1 MTETLTDTSK
11 KCYIKSIKILKFGKI
26 KDLKIEFDR
35 GFNVIYGKNEAGKS
49 TILLFLKAMFYG
61 MPGRKRSGEAV
72 KEREKAVPWDEKFA
86 EGIITV
92 FADGTDVEIRRRF
105 GKTAAGD
112 KIDVTNAL
120 TGDPLPKYCRS
131 DLGEIIFGISEEVFL
146 KTLMIS
152 QSGAF
157 MGGRCDELTTRL
169 MNLKSGGDEEFSA
182 DSAIEKL
189 DAYAN
194 KLKCGKGKRL
204 PGRIDILKSRIE
216 ECKRE
221 RFELVTRLKQNE
233 DTEKRCSE
241 AKKEL
246 KKVEIETEKIEKEIE
261 RLKKVQG
268 ENFEKQRIKTIKT
281 RISQIEDC
289 QKKINDLKNDTEYLL
304 AINVSQ
310 KNCEEAEKLVT
321 ETKNLSEE
329 ITNLKNE
336 LFNLE
341 RQCSENKQKAEE
353 NNKTS
358 LVLPFALYGAAV
370 SLVIR
375 GVVLIISGRI
385 IPGGLVFVLA
395 IASALIGF
403 AINKKILKAKNSAEI
418 LKNAENEMLKKRSEL
433 SDLLSK
439 KEIYYREV
447 TEKTDDILRRFNIS
461 DLSELSKLYF
471 KKCGFE
477 ERLKALYNTKT
488 ELEAEVSEKD
498 YEDVKKYIEKSEV
511 LEYNIYDDNLNI
523 NEVDFKLNETE
534 AIIKNLRQRQLDL
547 NGEIKGIESKM
558 AYVVKNDR
566 LPSDIDTEI
575 ETAKNEIKEYKRKL
589 LSVRIAAEA
598 LKKAGEA
605 RRGAFVPKLNE
616 KAAEI
621 LAEIS
626 DRFDGGVRVSED
638 YMITL
643 SEADGIHTAEYLSFG
658 AYEQVYFALRY
669 AMCKLICP
677 GLPVFLDDIL
687 TVYDDDRAQA
697 AIKFI
702 NADSLAENGRQ
713 GILFTCKKQDR
724 DFADDMDAN
733 IINI

>member
-1 MTETLTDTSK
+1 M
-11 KCYIKSIKILKFGKI
+11 
-26 KDLKIEFDR
+26 EFDC

-49 TILLFLKAMFYG
+49 TVLLFLKAMFYG

-92 FADGTDVEIRRRF
+92 FVDGTDLEIRRRF

-120 TGDPLPKYCRS
+120 TGDPLPKYCRG
-131 DLGEIIFGISEEVFL
+131 DLGEKIFGISEEVFL
-146 KTLMIS
+146 KTMMIS

-182 DSAIEKL
+182 DSAVEKL
-189 DAYAN
+189 DTYAN
-194 KLKCGKGKRL
+194 KLKCSKGKRL
-204 PGRIDILKSRIE
+204 PGRIDILESRIE

-246 KKVEIETEKIEKEIE
+246 KKVEAETEKTEKEID
-261 RLKKVQG
+261 RLKKLQS
-268 ENFEKQRIKTIKT
+268 ESLEKQRIKTIKT
-281 RISQIEDC
+281 RIAQIDDC
-289 QKKINDLKNDTEYLL
+289 ENRISDLKNDTEYLL
-304 AINVSQ
+304 SINVS
-310 KNCEEAEKLVT
+310 KKICEEAESLAI
-321 ETKNLSEE
+321 ETKKLSDE
-329 ITNLKNE
+329 IANLKNE

-341 RQCSENKQKAEE
+341 RLRSENKQKADEDQ
-353 NNKTS
+353 KTS
-358 LVLPFALYGAAV
+358 SVLPFAIYGTAV
-370 SLVIR
+370 ALVI
-375 GVVLIISGRI
+375 L
-385 IPGGLVFVLA
+385 GLVLFITGKIVSGSLICILA
-395 IASALIGF
+395 MAAIWIGF
-403 AINKKILKAKNSAEI
+403 TVNKKILKEKQEAEV
-418 LKNAENEMLKKRSEL
+418 LENTEKEMLKKRYEL
-433 SDLLSK
+433 TDLLTK
-439 KEIYYREV
+439 KEVYYREV
-447 TEKTDDILRRFNIS
+447 TEKKEDILTRFNIS

-471 KKCGFE
+471 KKCGFD

-488 ELEAEVSEKD
+488 ELETEISEKD

-523 NEVDFKLNETE
+523 NEVDSKLKATE
-534 AIIKNLRQRQLDL
+534 SIIKNLRQRQLDL
-547 NGEIKGIESKM
+547 NGEIKGLESKM

-575 ETAKNEIKEYKRKL
+575 ETANNEIKECKRKL

-605 RRGAFVPKLNE
+605 RRGSFVPKLNE

-643 SEADGIHTAEYLSFG
+643 SESDGIHTAEYLSFG

-669 AMCKLICP
+669 AMCMLICP
-677 GLPVFLDDIL
+677 TLPVFFDDIL
-687 TVYDDDRAQA
+687 TVYDDERAQA
-697 AIKFI
+697 AVNFIKS
-702 NADSLAENGRQ
+702 DSVAENGRQ

-724 DFADDMDAN
+724 DYADNLGAN

>member
-1 MTETLTDTSK
+1 MTETLTEASK
-11 KCYIKSIKILKFGKI
+11 KCYIKSINILKFGKI

-61 MPGRKRSGEAV
+61 MPGRKRSGEV
-72 KEREKAVPWDEKFA
+72 IKEREKAVPWDEKFA

-120 TGDPLPKYCRS
+120 TGDPLSKYCRS
-131 DLGEIIFGISEEVFL
+131 DLGEEVFGISEEVFL

-182 DSAIEKL
+182 DSAVEKL

-204 PGRIDILKSRIE
+204 PGRIDVLKSRIE

-221 RFELVTRLKQNE
+221 RYELVTRLKQNE

-246 KKVEIETEKIEKEIE
+246 KKVEAETEKIEKEIE
-261 RLKKVQG
+261 RLKKLQG
-268 ENFEKQRIKTIKT
+268 ESFERNRIKTIKT

-289 QKKINDLKNDTEYLL
+289 EKKINDLKNDTEYLL
-304 AINVSQ
+304 SMNVSQ
-310 KNCEEAEKLVT
+310 KNCEEAENLIT
-321 ETKNLSEE
+321 ETKNLSDE
-329 ITNLKNE
+329 IANLKNE

-341 RQCSENKQKAEE
+341 RLCSENKQKAAG
-353 NNKTS
+353 NKKTS
-358 LVLPFALYGAAV
+358 LVLPFALYGAAIA
-370 SLVIR
+370 LVIR
-375 GVVLIISGRI
+375 GIVLFISGRI
-385 IPGGLVFVLA
+385 IPGSLICILA
-395 IASALIGF
+395 IAAAWIGF
-403 AINKKILKAKNSAEI
+403 TVNKKILKEKQEAEV
-418 LKNAENEMLKKRSEL
+418 LENTEREMLKKSSEL
-433 SDLLSK
+433 AELLSK
-439 KEIYYREV
+439 KEMHYREV
-447 TEKTDDILRRFNIS
+447 TEKKNEILSNFKIS

-477 ERLKALYNTKT
+477 ERLKALYNTKS
-488 ELEAEVSEKD
+488 ELDEEVSEKD

-511 LEYNIYDDNLNI
+511 LEYNIYDDNLSI
-523 NEVDFKLNETE
+523 NNVDSKLKETE
-534 AIIKNLRQRQLDL
+534 AVIKNLRQRQFDL
-547 NGEIKGIESKM
+547 NGEIKGLESKM

-575 ETAKNEIKEYKRKL
+575 ETAKNEIKECTRKL
-589 LSVRIAAEA
+589 LAVRIAAEA

-605 RRGAFVPKLNE
+605 RRGSFVPKLNE

-621 LAEIS
+621 LTEIS

-643 SEADGIHTAEYLSFG
+643 SESNGIHTAEYLSFG

-677 GLPVFLDDIL
+677 GLPVFFDDIL
-687 TVYDDDRAQA
+687 TVYDDERAQA
-697 AIKFI
+697 AVKFI
-702 NADSLAENGRQ
+702 KSDSSAENGRQ

-724 DFADDMDAN
+724 DFADNMGAN